1 MSVALLPHVNVEG
14 VICLAIGVNVLASF
28 FFSRHAG
35 KELTILSGVPGLVE
49 CMGAFA
55 ASE

>member
-35 KELTILSGVPGLVE
+35 KELTISGVPGLVDR
-49 CMGAFA
+49 MGAFA